1 LDAPC
6 NPYRRCLGETLNKL
20 FTFLAVSSLFIGGTG
35 FFKTYIGYILLG
47 EVPKTLTCVIVF
59 LISFSVYSLDKIADL
74 DKDVINMPQRK
85 SFLYGRKRLVL
96 SSSLAAYALAVLL
109 TLLSTPLAL
118 PVVLIPIIAN
128 AFYGTKL
135 LPGIPRLKDIPVMKN
150 VVVAT
155 TWALI
160 TTLMPALSSGHL
172 GVLNI
177 AVVGYFM
184 FVKTFVD
191 TVLYD
196 MRDIEGDRQ
205 NGVRT
210 VPVMLGMRKTTAL
223 LLAANSTLLSALP
236 FMHGEIRLLT
246 IVLITYGYAY
256 IVYFMKRID
265 PLMLDFLVEGEW
277 MLATV
282 FLLLYF

>member
-1 LDAPC
+1 M
-6 NPYRRCLGETLNKL
+6 
-20 FTFLAVSSLFIGGTG
+20 
-35 FFKTYIGYILLG
+35 
-47 EVPKTLTCVIVF
+47 IVF

-85 SFLYGRKRLVL
+85 SFLYERKRLVL

-210 VPVMLGMRKTTAL
+210 VPVMLGTRKTTAL

>member
-96 SSSLAAYALAVLL
+96 SPSLAAYALAVLL

>member
-1 LDAPC
+1 MDAPC
-6 NPYRRCLGETLNKL
+6 NPYRRCLGETLNRL

-85 SFLYGRKRLVL
+85 SFLYGRKRLVF